1 MKYDSII
8 VWDIIYTTPYS
19 GVLPTASLT
28 LPTATLILPSN
39 IDGKYARNIEIG
51 SYFKTING

>member
-8 VWDIIYTTPYS
+8 V
-19 GVLPTASLT
+19 TASLT
-28 LPTATLILPSN
+28 LPTASLILPTTTLILAAN
-39 IDGKYARNIEIG
+39 LDGKYARNIEIG